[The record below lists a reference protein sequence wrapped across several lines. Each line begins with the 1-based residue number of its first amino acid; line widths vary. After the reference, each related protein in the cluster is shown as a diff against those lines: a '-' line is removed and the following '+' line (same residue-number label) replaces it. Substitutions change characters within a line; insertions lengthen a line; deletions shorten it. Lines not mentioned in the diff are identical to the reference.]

1 MNKFAALI
9 LSAAMATAVAG
20 TASAQVPS
28 APVPASLAVGG
39 GLTAG
44 AVAGIVII
52 VGGIAVIVSD
62 DGTVSTTTAN

>member
-9 LSAAMATAVAG
+9 LSAALATTVAG

-44 AVAGIVII
+44 VIAGVVVVI
-52 VGGIAVIVSD
+52 GAIAVVVGE
-62 DGTVSTTTAN
+62 DGTVSTTTVN

>member
-1 MNKFAALI
+1 MNKFAALV

-44 AVAGIVII
+44 AVVGTIVV
-52 VGGIAVIVSD
+52 VGGLIYIVTEETS
-62 DGTVSTTTAN
+62 GTPATN

>member
-1 MNKFAALI
+1 MNKFAALV
-9 LSAAMATAVAG
+9 LSAAMATAVVG

-44 AVAGIVII
+44 AIAGIVII
-52 VGGIAVIVSD
+52 IGGIAYVVNN
-62 DGTVSTTTAN
+62 DGTVSTTN

>member
-1 MNKFAALI
+1 MNKFATLI

-28 APVPASLAVGG
+28 APVPASLAIGG

-44 AVAGIVII
+44 ALVGTIIVIA
-52 VGGIAVIVSD
+52 GVIYVITE
-62 DGTVSTTTAN
+62 DGTVATTTN

>member
-1 MNKFAALI
+1 MNKFAALA

-39 GLTAG
+39 SLTAG
-44 AVAGIVII
+44 AIAGIVII
-52 VGGIAVIVSD
+52 IGGIAYVVNN
-62 DGTVSTTTAN
+62 DGTVSTTN

>member
-1 MNKFAALI
+1 MNKFATLI

-28 APVPASLAVGG
+28 VPVPASLAVGG

-44 AVAGIVII
+44 ALIGTIIIFAGVVYIITEDGPVAT
-52 VGGIAVIVSD
+52 
-62 DGTVSTTTAN
+62 GTN